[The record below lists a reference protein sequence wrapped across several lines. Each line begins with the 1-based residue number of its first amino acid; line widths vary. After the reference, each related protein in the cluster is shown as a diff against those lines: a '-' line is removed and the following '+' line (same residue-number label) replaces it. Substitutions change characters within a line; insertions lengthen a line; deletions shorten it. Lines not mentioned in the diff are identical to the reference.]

1 MDRFYEYGWNGFQE
15 NNRKPNKSPDR
26 LSEDLVCDII
36 NIKGNHLTWGTKKIL
51 ELYKKR
57 YPGDSLS
64 LSSINRIFKR
74 AGLVKPKRRQY
85 Q

>member
-36 NIKGNHLTWGTKKIL
+36 NIKGNHLTWGTKKI
-51 ELYKKR
+51 
-57 YPGDSLS
+57 
-64 LSSINRIFKR
+64 
-74 AGLVKPKRRQY
+74 
-85 Q
+85 